1 MKKSLSVILLI
12 SLMLLTLIGCN
23 NTDTPADDTTAPTF
37 VDAIEEYDKIDE
49 TSTEGFTV
57 KAKKYDYEENNIV
70 LLSVEN
76 HSKNNYTVTVDMAY
90 YDAGGNEITK
100 ESQSFEGFAANWQKY
115 FMFKPDRA
123 FSSYE
128 YKITTEDFDGEC
140 YGNTITYKYDGVK
153 EDRGFLGTYENG
165 EPIGMGRVIWG
176 RIPFKYEYPG
186 ILDILYY
193 GIIFDNKGE
202 ICAIGSGMSYME
214 SPYIEQSFSIK
225 LVLGTKDSVEWP
237 ENLKGE
243 TAGIFI
249 LDKMGVG
256 IFPPPKP

>member
-1 MKKSLSVILLI
+1 MFLICTILLI
-12 SLMLLTLIGCN
+12 SFILLTLIGCSN
-23 NTDTPADDTTAPTF
+23 QTPDDTDNDPTPTF
-37 VDAIEEYDKIDE
+37 VDVIKDYDKIDD
-49 TSTEGFTV
+49 SYTEGFTV

-100 ESQSFEGFAANWQKY
+100 ESQSFEGFSANWQKY

-128 YKITTEDFDGEC
+128 YKLTAEDFDGEC
-140 YGNTITYKYDGVK
+140 YGNTITYKYDGV
-153 EDRGFLGTYENG
+153 EESRAHLGVDENG
-165 EPIGMGRVIWG
+165 NDKGMGKAIWG
-176 RIPFKYEYPG
+176 RIPFKYEYPE

-202 ICAIGSGMSYME
+202 ICAIDSGMSYLE
-214 SPYIEQSFSIK
+214 SPYIEQSFGIRV
-225 LVLGTKDSVEWP
+225 VLGTKDSVEWP

-249 LDKMGVG
+249 LDNIGVG

>member
-1 MKKSLSVILLI
+1 MRKSTSFILLI
-12 SLMLLTLIGCN
+12 IFILLATFGCSSTEVSSN
-23 NTDTPADDTTAPTF
+23 DTTGPTF
-37 VDAIEEYDKIDE
+37 VDPIKDYDTVDE
-49 TSTEGFTV
+49 TSTDGFII
-57 KAKKYDYEENNIV
+57 KAKKYDYQDNNVIIMN
-70 LLSVEN
+70 VEN
-76 HSKNNYTVTVDMAY
+76 QTDDNYTVTVDLTY
-90 YDAGGNEITK
+90 YDDSGKEITK

-140 YGNTITYKYDGVK
+140 YGNTITYKYDGV
-153 EDRGFLGTYENG
+153 EEGRAFLGVDENG
-165 EPIGMGRVIWG
+165 EPIGMGKAIYG

-214 SPYIEQSFSIK
+214 SPYVEQNFGIK
-225 LVLGTKDSVEWP
+225 VVLGTKDSVEWP

-249 LDKMGVG
+249 LDKIGVG